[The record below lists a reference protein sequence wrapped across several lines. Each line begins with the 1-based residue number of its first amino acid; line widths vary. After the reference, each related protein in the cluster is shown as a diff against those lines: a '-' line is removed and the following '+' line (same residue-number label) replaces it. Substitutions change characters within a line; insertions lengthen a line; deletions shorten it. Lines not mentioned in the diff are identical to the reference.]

1 MRIVQRDVNVTF
13 VSTLMST
20 ISKRDA
26 HVIVFAADV
35 TGTRALLDGI
45 LRKVND
51 LTFVVLNNFCAV
63 VARIGS
69 DVSGKEGDDVRSV
82 VIIERQVLLREMK
95 GDVASLFRA
104 NFRFRSVCAA
114 QERTASR
121 RVATLNQQQ

>member
-1 MRIVQRDVNVTF
+1 MERDVTVTF

-20 ISKRDA
+20 ISKRHA

-82 VIIERQVLLREMK
+82 VIVERQVLLREMK
-95 GDVASLFRA
+95 GDVAALFRA
-104 NFRFRSVCAA
+104 NFRFRSVRAA